1 MSTENLK
8 SKLNSKVKDIS
19 NEERITMQET
29 TITKNDTNYAA
40 LKNNALDIIKN
51 NLKNQPLSLQLFD
64 IIKSPSG
71 GSTSF
76 TIPTLSGETMEKS
89 ITGIILDYTTPR
101 AYWDTP
107 DPVEGTP
114 SVCFSSDSLV
124 SHDGKACGTCPFNDF
139 GSKDGE
145 TNAKACKESVV
156 LFLLR
161 PDNIMPILVRVPV
174 SSKMLFQRYMTRLI
188 GKMIPVS
195 GVVTKITLEKTT
207 NKTGQPYATYN
218 FEAVETLSTEEA
230 ENARAFG
237 KKFMELVNASDVN
250 RELQK
255 AG

>member
-1 MSTENLK
+1 M
-8 SKLNSKVKDIS
+8 
-19 NEERITMQET
+19 
-29 TITKNDTNYAA
+29 
-40 LKNNALDIIKN
+40 
-51 NLKNQPLSLQLFD
+51 
-64 IIKSPSG
+64 
-71 GSTSF
+71 
-76 TIPTLSGETMEKS
+76 
-89 ITGIILDYTTPR
+89 DYTTPR

-114 SVCFSSDSLV
+114 PVCFSSDSLV

-161 PDNIMPILVRVPV
+161 PDNIMPILVRIPV
-174 SSKMLFQRYMTRLI
+174 SSKMIFQRYMTRLI

-207 NKTGQPYATYN
+207 NKTGQPYALYN

-230 ENARAFG
+230 ENARNFG
-237 KKFMELVNASDVN
+237 KKFMELVNASEVTK
-250 RELQK
+250 ELQK